1 MPAKPL
7 RSPGYPTGMRLC
19 FPADGRSLC
28 PPPDP
33 PKKMFAVCPLTRLL
47 FETRDQHQQSV
58 SRRCRQL
65 LSVVDPIGLV
75 SQESCESCEQDS
87 CILCLR
93 HKIVCVFNAKGV
105 KHAYEYTG
113 APYGAPVY
121 ECDNNTVG
129 VIIATWP

>member
-1 MPAKPL
+1 MGAHYAQG
-7 RSPGYPTGMRLC
+7 SPTEG
-19 FPADGRSLC
+19 D
-28 PPPDP
+28 
-33 PKKMFAVCPLTRLL
+33 TR
-47 FETRDQHQQSV
+47 QQSTTV
-58 SRRCRQL
+58 SRQL
-65 LSVVDPIGLV
+65 SNICVTADDCCCLV